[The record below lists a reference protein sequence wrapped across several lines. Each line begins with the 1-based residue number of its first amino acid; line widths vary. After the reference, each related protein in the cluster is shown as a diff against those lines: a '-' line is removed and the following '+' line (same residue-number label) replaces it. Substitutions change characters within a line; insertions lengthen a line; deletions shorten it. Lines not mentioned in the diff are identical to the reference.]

1 MNEEGWQQRGL
12 NSETPARQ
20 HAAACCEFSSW
31 RISAALLVEWYS
43 TIVDTA
49 WLGKPLCSGRPS
61 PRARN
66 TSASR
71 RPTRC
76 AASTLRPPGEAGPH
90 CGRGSVPGA
99 AAYYVEGQVEGAFGS
114 GQRGG
119 GLQLGLDLLL
129 VAAQLAVQS
138 SLPPASPNGPPPAHR
153 CFRCKQVEERVQG
166 FPPDFPQ
173 VAFLKVDLEE
183 TEVGRDA

>member
-1 MNEEGWQQRGL
+1 MLRLLYGPLVRLG
-12 NSETPARQ
+12 RIV
-20 HAAACCEFSSW
+20 AADQSQGPQPIMW
-31 RISAALLVEWYS
+31 
-43 TIVDTA
+43 
-49 WLGKPLCSGRPS
+49 
-61 PRARN
+61 RAR
-66 TSASR
+66 
-71 RPTRC
+71 
-76 AASTLRPPGEAGPH
+76 L
-90 CGRGSVPGA
+90 
-99 AAYYVEGQVEGAFGS
+99 VEGAFGS

-119 GLQLGLDLLL
+119 GLQLGLALLL